1 MKERTGES
9 GPLQSTAI
17 LSLSLL
23 DSTPISLLC
32 NHICHLRLILG
43 WSYGI
48 IWAVSPSAVPT
59 SNFFCLHDVQES
71 PLDSTSS
78 TMYPLQAQA
87 HLMWKPLMI
96 LVQGTPHNKQS
107 ISWLET
113 SPCTVKPMQ
122 RPNHRSKPFHLLNI
136 GCILLLVLL
145 HDRRDEQRLE
155 QVKQLK
161 MLMMICKGESY
172 GVRKQICSDM

>member
-1 MKERTGES
+1 M
-9 GPLQSTAI
+9 AI
-17 LSLSLL
+17 PSSSLL

-32 NHICHLRLILG
+32 NRTYHLRLILG
-43 WSYGI
+43 WSHGI
-48 IWAVSPSAVPT
+48 IQAVSPSAVPAP
-59 SNFFCLHDVQES
+59 NFFRLHDVQES
-71 PLDSTSS
+71 PLNSTSS
-78 TMYPLQAQA
+78 TMNLLQAQA

-122 RPNHRSKPFHLLNI
+122 RPDHRSKPFHLLNI
-136 GCILLLVLL
+136 RCILLLVLF
-145 HDRRDEQRLE
+145 HDQGDDQRLE
-155 QVKQLK
+155 QVKRLK
-161 MLMMICKGESY
+161 MLMIICKGESY